1 MQNDEIINI
10 LASNIGNQAITIAR
24 LQTENSQL
32 KKLLIDA
39 NDQLKKKNEKVQKKV
54 KSSEH
59 TESNVTD

>member
-1 MQNDEIINI
+1 MQNNEIINI

-24 LQTENSQL
+24 LQTENNQL

-39 NDQLKKKNEKVQKKV
+39 NEQLEKQSKKEQKKV

-59 TESNVTD
+59 TQSNITD

>member
-24 LQTENSQL
+24 LQTENNQL

-39 NDQLKKKNEKVQKKV
+39 NEQLEKQEKKEV

-59 TESNVTD
+59 TQSNITNRQK

>member
-1 MQNDEIINI
+1 MQNDGIINI

-24 LQTENSQL
+24 LQTENKQL

-39 NDQLKKKNEKVQKKV
+39 NEQLEKQSKKEQRKV

-59 TESNVTD
+59 TQPNITD

>member
-1 MQNDEIINI
+1 MQNDGIINI

-24 LQTENSQL
+24 LQTENKQL

-39 NDQLKKKNEKVQKKV
+39 NEQLEKQSKKEQKKV

-59 TESNVTD
+59 TQSNITD

>member
-1 MQNDEIINI
+1 MQNDGIINI

>member
-39 NDQLKKKNEKVQKKV
+39 NDQLKKKNKKV

>member
-1 MQNDEIINI
+1 MQNDGIINI

-24 LQTENSQL
+24 LQTENKQL

-39 NDQLKKKNEKVQKKV
+39 NEQLEKQSKKEQKKV

-59 TESNVTD
+59 TQPNITD